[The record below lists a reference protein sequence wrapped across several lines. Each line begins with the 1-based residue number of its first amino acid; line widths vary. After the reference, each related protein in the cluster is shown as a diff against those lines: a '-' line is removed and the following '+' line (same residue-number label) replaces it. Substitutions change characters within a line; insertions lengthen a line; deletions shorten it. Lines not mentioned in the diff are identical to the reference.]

1 VVSQRQFPEESHMDA
16 PTMTQFAIIL
26 FGIAALGGLFMAFQV
41 FRGRERPWSWLAMGH
56 GFLAAAGLTLL
67 VYATAMAG
75 VPSLVNVGLVVLL
88 AAAAGGATLAL
99 KYHVK
104 MLPLSRPLVLGHA
117 ALAVVGFV
125 LVLLG
130 ARG

>member
-1 VVSQRQFPEESHMDA
+1 METHMDA
-16 PTMTQFAIIL
+16 PTMTQFALIL
-26 FGIAALGGLFMAFQV
+26 FGIAALGGLFMVFQLM
-41 FRGRERPWSWLAMGH
+41 RGRDRPWSWLAMVH
-56 GFLAAAGLTLL
+56 GFLGAAGLTLVL
-67 VYATAMAG
+67 YATAMAG
-75 VPSLVNVGLVVLL
+75 VPKLVNVGLVVLL
-88 AAAAGGATLAL
+88 AAVLGGVTLAL

-104 MLPLSRPLVLGHA
+104 MLPLSRPLVFGHA